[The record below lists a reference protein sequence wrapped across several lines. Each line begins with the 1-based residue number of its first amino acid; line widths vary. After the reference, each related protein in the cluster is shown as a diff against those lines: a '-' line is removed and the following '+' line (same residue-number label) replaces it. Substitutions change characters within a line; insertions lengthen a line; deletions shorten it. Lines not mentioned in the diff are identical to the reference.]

1 MVESNQYF
9 FLVGV
14 GEGWEVRGD
23 NKKTYFFTQSAK
35 H

>member
-9 FLVGV
+9 FSV